1 MTFRN
6 AATARRACSWPWPRF
21 SRTNRNRRTG
31 TSTKPSRI
39 SAAAA
44 PSSRCARRSTPP
56 RTPEDSAMNHM
67 PILNRR
73 AFVIGT
79 ATAGAGLAL
88 GLDIPFGGPTV
99 VRAADGSPEVNAW
112 VVIRPDDTTVI
123 RIARSEMGQGT
134 LTGLAQLVAEELECD
149 WSKVVTEYP
158 TPGQSVARKR
168 AWGDFST
175 GGSRGIRTSQ
185 EYVRKGGA
193 TARVMLVQAAA
204 NGWKVP
210 ASECTAAN
218 SVITHTPSGRTTA
231 YGKVVEAAARLEPPA
246 DVKLKDPK
254 DWKLAGKG
262 LKRLDTADKTTGAMI
277 YGIDVKLPGML
288 NAALKDCPVFGGKL
302 KSYDE
307 AKVMGMK
314 GVKKVVRVNDSTVA
328 VVADTWWHAKTA
340 LDALPI
346 VWDEGENGKVS
357 TASIASWLAEGLDS
371 AQPAFIGNQNGDAK
385 AAVAG
390 AAKKVE
396 AVYNYPYQNH
406 AAMEPLNATALYT
419 ADKCEVWCGTQNGE
433 AAFAATLETSG
444 LSADKCEVHKQMLGG
459 GFGRRGQTD
468 YVRQA
473 VAIAKQM
480 PGTPIKLLWSREED
494 MQHGTYHPV
503 TQCKLT
509 GALDADNNLTALQ
522 IRISGQSILFKLRPE
537 GLVNGMD
544 PAAFQG
550 LNASGEAAI
559 GYSFPNLLVEHSMR
573 NPHVPPGFWRG
584 VNVNQN
590 AIYMECFM
598 DELAKSVGQDP
609 VEFRRKL
616 MSKHPKHLAVLN
628 AVAEKIGWGTPA
640 PQGIYRGI
648 AQVMGYGSY
657 VAGSAEISVTDG
669 SKIKVHRIV
678 ASTDPGYVVNP
689 AQVER
694 QIAGSFVYGLSALFY
709 GGCTVKDGKI
719 EQTNFDT
726 YNSMRIAEMPKVEC
740 VMVPSGGFWGG
751 VGEPTIGVAA
761 PAVLNAYFA
770 ATGKR
775 IRSVPLKDQNITF
788 A

>member
-1 MTFRN
+1 
-6 AATARRACSWPWPRF
+6 
-21 SRTNRNRRTG
+21 
-31 TSTKPSRI
+31 
-39 SAAAA
+39 
-44 PSSRCARRSTPP
+44 
-56 RTPEDSAMNHM
+56 MNQHSM
-67 PILNRR
+67 PKLNRR

-88 GLDIPFGGPTV
+88 SLDLPFGGPTV

-112 VVIRPDDTTVI
+112 VVIRPDDTVVI

-149 WSKVVTEYP
+149 WSKVTTEFP
-158 TPGQSVARKR
+158 SPGQSVARKR

-193 TARVMLVQAAA
+193 AARMMLVQAAA
-204 NGWKVP
+204 NEWKVP
-210 ASECTAAN
+210 VAECSAAN
-218 SVITHTPSGRTTA
+218 SVITHTPSGKTTT
-231 YGKVVEAAARLEPPA
+231 YGKMVEAAAKLEPPT

-254 DWKLAGKG
+254 DWKIAGKG
-262 LKRLDTADKTTGAMI
+262 LKRLDTADKTTGTTV
-277 YGIDVKLPGML
+277 YGIDIKLPGML
-288 NAALKDCPVFGGKL
+288 NAAIKDCPVFGGKL

-307 AKVMGMK
+307 AKVTGMK
-314 GVKKVVRVNDSTVA
+314 GVKKVVRVNDSAVA

-346 VWDEGENGKVS
+346 VWDEGANAKVS
-357 TASIASWLAEGLDS
+357 SATIAAWLAEGLDDS
-371 AQPAFIGNQNGDAK
+371 QQAFVGNQNGDVK
-385 AAVAG
+385 AALAG

-406 AAMEPLNATALYT
+406 ATMEPMNATALYT

-433 AAFAATLETSG
+433 AAFAAVLEASG
-444 LSADKCEVHKQMLGG
+444 LPADKCDVHKQMLGG

-473 VAIAKQM
+473 VSIAKQM

-494 MQHGTYHPV
+494 MQHGMYHPI
-503 TQCKLT
+503 TQCKMT
-509 GALDADNNLTALQ
+509 AGFDADNNLTALHM
-522 IRISGQSILFKLRPE
+522 RISGQSILFALRPE
-537 GLVNGMD
+537 ALVNGKD
-544 PAAFQG
+544 PATFAG

-559 GYSFPNLLVEHSMR
+559 GYSVPNLLIDHSMR

-590 AIYMECFM
+590 AVYLECFM
-598 DELAKSVGQDP
+598 DELAHAAGQDP
-609 VEFRRKL
+609 LAFRRKL
-616 MSKHPKHLAVLN
+616 MTNHPKHLAALN
-628 AVAEKIGWGTPA
+628 AVAEKIGWDKPA
-640 PQGIYRGI
+640 PQGVFRGI
-648 AQVMGYGSY
+648 AQHMGYNSY
-657 VAGSAEISVTDG
+657 VAGAAEISVTDG

-678 ASTDPGYVVNP
+678 AATDPGYAVNP
-689 AQVER
+689 AQIER
-694 QIAGSFVYGLSALFY
+694 QIAGSFVYGLSGLFY
-709 GGCTVKDGKI
+709 GGCTVKDGRI
-719 EQTNFDT
+719 EQSNFDN
-726 YNSMRIAEMPKVEC
+726 YNSMRINEMPKVESI
-740 VMVPSGGFWGG
+740 VMPSGGFWGG
-751 VGEPTIGVAA
+751 VGEPTICVAG

-775 IRSVPLKDQNITF
+775 IRSVPLRDQNITF

>member
-1 MTFRN
+1 
-6 AATARRACSWPWPRF
+6 
-21 SRTNRNRRTG
+21 
-31 TSTKPSRI
+31 
-39 SAAAA
+39 
-44 PSSRCARRSTPP
+44 
-56 RTPEDSAMNHM
+56 MNQHVM
-67 PILNRR
+67 PALNRR

-79 ATAGAGLAL
+79 AAAGAGLAF

-112 VVIRPDDTTVI
+112 VVIRPDDTVVI

-134 LTGLAQLVAEELECD
+134 LTGLAQLVAEELDCD
-149 WSKVVTEYP
+149 WSKVTTEFP

-168 AWGDFST
+168 VWGDFST
-175 GGSRGIRTSQ
+175 GGSRGIRSSQ

-193 TARVMLVQAAA
+193 TARTMLIQAAA
-204 NGWKVP
+204 NEWKVP
-210 ASECTAAN
+210 ALECSAAN
-218 SVITHTPSGRTTA
+218 SVITHTPSGKTTT
-231 YGKVVEAAARLEPPA
+231 YGKVAEAAAKLEPPT

-254 DWKLAGKG
+254 DWKIVGKG
-262 LKRLDTADKTTGAMI
+262 LLRLDTADKVTGTTT

-288 NAALKDCPVFGGKL
+288 NAAIKDCPVFGGKL
-302 KSYDE
+302 KSFDE
-307 AKVMGMK
+307 AKIAGMK
-314 GVKKVVRVNDSTVA
+314 GVKKVVRVGDSAVA

-340 LDALPI
+340 LEALPI
-346 VWDEGENGKVS
+346 VWDEGANAKVS
-357 TASIASWLAEGLDS
+357 SESIAKWLTEGLDNS
-371 AQPAFIGNQNGDAK
+371 QPAFIGNQNGDAK
-385 AAVAG
+385 AAIAG

-406 AAMEPLNATALYT
+406 ATMEPLNATALYT
-419 ADKCEVWCGTQNGE
+419 EDKCEVWCGTQNGE
-433 AAFAATLETSG
+433 AAFAATLEASG
-444 LSADKCEVHKQMLGG
+444 LPAEKCEVHKLMLGG

-473 VAIAKQM
+473 VLIAKQI

-494 MQHGTYHPV
+494 MQHGRYHPI
-503 TQCKLT
+503 TQCRLT
-509 GALDADNNLTALQ
+509 GAFDADNNLTALHV
-522 IRISGQSILFKLRPE
+522 RISGQSILFSLRPE

-559 GYSFPNLLVEHSMR
+559 GYSVPNLLVEHSMR

-584 VNVNQN
+584 VNVNHN
-590 AIYMECFM
+590 AIYLECFM
-598 DELAKSVGQDP
+598 DELAHSIGHDP
-609 VEFRRKL
+609 LEFRRKL

-628 AVAEKIGWGTPA
+628 AVADKIGWGTPA
-640 PQGIYRGI
+640 PQGVYRGL
-648 AQVMGYGSY
+648 AQHMGYGSY
-657 VAGSAEISVTDG
+657 VAGAAEISVTDG

-678 ASTDPGYVVNP
+678 AATDPGYVVNP

-694 QIAGSFVYGLSALFY
+694 QIAGSFVYGLSGLFY
-709 GGCTVKDGKI
+709 GGCTVKDGYI

-726 YNSMRIAEMPKVEC
+726 YNSMRINEMPKVESII
-740 VMVPSGGFWGG
+740 MPSGGFWGG
-751 VGEPTIGVAA
+751 VGEPTICVAG

-775 IRSVPLKDQNITF
+775 IRSVPLRDQNISF

>member
-1 MTFRN
+1 
-6 AATARRACSWPWPRF
+6 
-21 SRTNRNRRTG
+21 
-31 TSTKPSRI
+31 
-39 SAAAA
+39 
-44 PSSRCARRSTPP
+44 
-56 RTPEDSAMNHM
+56 MNKHVSPKM
-67 PILNRR
+67 NRR

-79 ATAGAGLAL
+79 AAVGAGLAI
-88 GLDIPFGGPTV
+88 GLDIPFGGPAV
-99 VRAADGSPEVNAW
+99 VRAADGSPEIGAW
-112 VVIRPDDTTVI
+112 VVVRPDDTIVI
-123 RIARSEMGQGT
+123 RVARSEMGQGS

-149 WSKVVTEYP
+149 WTKVTTEYP

-168 AWGDFST
+168 VWGDFST
-175 GGSRGIRTSQ
+175 GGSRGIRSSQ
-185 EYVRKGGA
+185 DYVRKGGA
-193 TARVMLVQAAA
+193 TARMMLIQAAA
-204 NGWKVP
+204 NEWKVP

-218 SVITHTPSGRTTA
+218 SVITHAPSGKSTT
-231 YGKVVEAAARLEPPA
+231 YGKVAEAAAKLTPPA
-246 DVKLKDPK
+246 DAKLKDPK
-254 DWKLAGKG
+254 DWKLVGKG
-262 LKRLDTADKTTGAMI
+262 LLRLDTADKTTGAMI

-288 NAALKDCPVFGGKL
+288 NAAIKDCPVFGGNL
-302 KSYDE
+302 KSFDE
-307 AKVMGMK
+307 AKIAGMK
-314 GVKKVVRVNDSTVA
+314 GVKKVVKVGDTAVA

-346 VWDEGENGKVS
+346 VWDEGDNAKVS
-357 TASIASWLAEGLDS
+357 SESIAKWLAEGLD
-371 AQPAFIGNQNGDAK
+371 AQPAYVGNKNGDAK
-385 AAVAG
+385 AAIAG

-406 AAMEPLNATALYT
+406 ATMEPMNATALYT

-433 AAFAATLETSG
+433 AAFAAVLEASG
-444 LSADKCEVHKQMLGG
+444 LPAEKCDVHKVMPGG

-494 MQHGTYHPV
+494 MAHGRYHPI
-503 TQCKLT
+503 TQCKMT
-509 GALDADNNLTALQ
+509 GAFDANNNLIALHY
-522 IRISGQSILFKLRPE
+522 RLSGQSILFSLRPE
-537 GLVNGMD
+537 TLQNGMD

-550 LNASGEAAI
+550 VAQTGEAAF
-559 GYSFPNLLVEHSMR
+559 GYSVPNLLIEHAMR

-584 VNVNQN
+584 VNVNHN

-598 DELAKSVGQDP
+598 DELAHAVGQDP
-609 VEFRRKL
+609 LEFRRKL
-616 MSKHPKHLAVLN
+616 MRNHPKHLAVLN
-628 AVAEKIGWGTPA
+628 AVAEKIGWDNPA
-640 PQGIYRGI
+640 PQGVYRGI

-657 VAGSAEISVTDG
+657 VAGAAEISVTDG

-678 ASTDPGYVVNP
+678 ASTDPGYIVNP

-709 GGCTVKDGKI
+709 GGCTVKDGRI

-726 YNSMRIAEMPKVEC
+726 YNSMRINEMPKVES

-751 VGEPTIGVAA
+751 VGEPTIGIAA

-775 IRSVPLKDQNITF
+775 IRSVPLRDQNITF